1 MSIIDSI
8 ARASDIGSPVPA
20 RHEAFAEL
28 VYRFQ
33 DMAFACAYSVLGD
46 AYLAEDVAQEA
57 FVTAWQKLDQLRDPH
72 AFPGWFKRI
81 VLSQCNRLTRG
92 KRLQV
97 VPLTAEA
104 DRATNDTGPDVVA
117 EKQQLLNRVLVAIKA
132 LPENQRL
139 VTTLFYVN
147 GYTQADISDF
157 LEVPVST
164 VNKRLYVA
172 RNKLKESVQVFKQ
185 TLQHQRPSRNRDFME
200 RVSASLRPPVE
211 EDWLAINRIV
221 HERAESDALTN
232 ELWTDRRL
240 RFDEQRYRR
249 RQYVAE
255 DAHSRQI
262 LGYGSIEQTIYLPR
276 YRLFIVANPQYVAN
290 GVAGLLLDRLMTDLL
305 EVKAVTV
312 SCREHASQ
320 TQLFL
325 FLKDRGFTEVETV
338 LDLRLDVT
346 GFDVSCFKSINE
358 SVEVQGFSIS
368 TLAEERVRDPNCV
381 EKLYALSAALHEDD
395 PARSPLAPPS
405 YNAREAR
412 LWLDMPYVLPE
423 AYFIA
428 RQGNQYVG
436 VSGVSLFEALP
447 GGLTQSFTGVRRE
460 QRRKGIAT
468 ALMLRAIAYAALHN
482 YQVIQSSIR
491 PIQSAMLLLN
501 KKLGF
506 GELSGS
512 VTLEKC
518 LRETVPVA
526 SKIYD
531 EYAGHY
537 RDDERAPDLEMIVR
551 NEGGRLTG
559 ECHGQK
565 VELFPTSETEFFVK
579 PFYGQATF
587 IRDAAGGVS
596 GLDFTMLEY
605 NTRKQRVQ
613 HATRISALL

>member
-1 MSIIDSI
+1 MSILDSI
-8 ARASDIGSPVPA
+8 ARASDTRSPLPA

-28 VYRFQ
+28 VHRFQ

-46 AYLAEDVAQEA
+46 AYLAEDVAQES
-57 FVTAWQKLDQLRDPH
+57 FVTAWQKLDQLRDPQ

-97 VPLTAEA
+97 VPLSAGA
-104 DRATNDTGPDVVA
+104 DRAVNDAGPDVVV
-117 EKQQLLNRVLVAIKA
+117 EKQQLLNKVLAAIKA

-164 VNKRLYVA
+164 VNKRLHVA
-172 RNKLKESVQVFKQ
+172 RTKLKESVQVFKQ
-185 TLQHQRPSRNRDFME
+185 TLQHQRPSRNREFVE
-200 RVSASLRPPVE
+200 RVSASLRPPVDG
-211 EDWLAINRIV
+211 DWLAINRMV
-221 HERAESDALTN
+221 HERAASDALTY
-232 ELWTDRRL
+232 ELWTHRHQS
-240 RFDEQRYRR
+240 FDEQRFVR

-255 DAHSRQI
+255 DANSRQI

-276 YRLFIVANPQYVAN
+276 YRLFIVANPAYMVN
-290 GVAGLLLDRLMTDLL
+290 GVAGLILDRLMTDLI
-305 EVKAVTV
+305 EVNAVTV
-312 SCREHASQ
+312 ACREEASQ

-325 FLKDRGFTEVETV
+325 FLKDKGFTEVETV

-346 GFDVSCFKSINE
+346 GFDGSRFRYVSERVEQQGVSIN
-358 SVEVQGFSIS
+358 
-368 TLAEERVRDPNCV
+368 TLAEERMRDPNCV
-381 EKLYALSAALHEDD
+381 EKLYALSTALHQDD
-395 PARSPLAPPS
+395 PARSALAAPA

-412 LWLDMPYVLPE
+412 LWLDMPYVLPD

-428 RQGNQYVG
+428 RQGDQYVG

-447 GGLTQSFTGVRRE
+447 GGLTQSFTGVIREKRR
-460 QRRKGIAT
+460 QGIAT
-468 ALMLRAIAYAALHN
+468 ALMLRAIDYAALHN
-482 YQVIQSSIR
+482 YQIIQSFIR
-491 PIQSAMLLLN
+491 PTQSAMLLLN

-506 GELSGS
+506 RELSGS

-518 LRETVPVA
+518 LKETVSVA
-526 SKIYD
+526 ASIYD

-537 RDDERAPDLEMIVR
+537 RDDEQRQDLEMIVR
-551 NEGGRLTG
+551 NEGGRLTT
-559 ECHGQK
+559 ECNGQK

-579 PFYGQATF
+579 QFYGEATF
-587 IRDAAGGVS
+587 IRDAAGRVS
-596 GLDFTMLEY
+596 GLDFVMPEY
-605 NTRKQRVQ
+605 KTRKRNVL
-613 HATRISALL
+613 HARRIVA